1 MRANDLPEMDE
12 LFPVRFNVLSY
23 SEIKIR
29 PLRSVTGA
37 RCMSRRNRTNGC
49 RPCVS
54 GACRPWDRSAHGC
67 TPSWCGNG
75 AGRRLSTRRRI
86 RCDGKM
92 KFWLHFFV
100 FRQKDSIFAHPFGVN
115 SRKACPERWVSGLYH
130 RFAKPACGVTRTTSS
145 NLVLSAKWK
154 PPIFLVV
161 FSYPKGFLI
170 VFQK

>member
-54 GACRPWDRSAHGC
+54 GACRPWDRSAPGC
-67 TPSWCGNG
+67 MPSRRGNG

-100 FRQKDSIFAHPFGVN
+100 FRQKDSIFAHPFQDKG
-115 SRKACPERWVSGLYH
+115 PERRPESWVSGWNH
-130 RFAKPACGVTRTTSS
+130 QFAKLTYGITVPGVRIPHSPQQTLKISKLQ
-145 NLVLSAKWK
+145 NKHPVLH
-154 PPIFLVV
+154 PRM
-161 FSYPKGFLI
+161 
-170 VFQK
+170 